1 MRIASVAVIAAAASM
16 LVAGC
21 GSAASDAPTGGSV
34 EGFAAKLRQDYDAD
48 YEPLATPR
56 QAVEQSDLI
65 VRGTVEEVFDG
76 ISVTYPNAGETKRGQ
91 DKYVTLRVSVADV
104 VSGADSSVSDGQVFV
119 QVPKSQS
126 VSTEDIAA
134 VNPRADAVLILEDIT
149 DWTPVPGATVAR
161 PAEQPAKTPIFFAF
175 SDGLWL
181 QGSQDEAIVGTIAG
195 VDDLGPAWQTPG
207 TLDELV
213 QVIKSAR

>member
-1 MRIASVAVIAAAASM
+1 VAVIAAAASM

-34 EGFAAKLRQDYDAD
+34 ESFAAKLRQDYDAD

-76 ISVTYPNAGETKRGQ
+76 IAITYPDAGESKRGQ
-91 DKYVTLRVSVADV
+91 GRYVTLRVSVADV
-104 VSGADSSVSDGQVFV
+104 VSGAGDSVRDGQVFV
-119 QVPKSQS
+119 QVPKSRS
-126 VSTEDIAA
+126 VPTKDIAA
-134 VNPRADAVLILEDIT
+134 ANPKADAVLILEDIT
-149 DWTPVPGATVAR
+149 NWTPVPGATVAR

-181 QGSQDEAIVGTIAG
+181 QDSQTEAPVGTIAE
-195 VDDLGPAWQTPG
+195 VDQLGPAWQTPG
-207 TLDELV
+207 SLDELV
-213 QVIKSAR
+213 QVIESAR